1 MGHAAAAS
9 DPGWLPAWQLRD
21 QIVSGA
27 RSPVEVV
34 GAALDRIAALD
45 DRLHGFIT
53 VAADA
58 ALAEAR
64 AREQALAAGQPPGP
78 LFGVPVSVKDLY
90 WTKGMT
96 TTAGSL
102 VYRDFVPEHDAVHVA
117 RLRAAGAVI
126 IGKTNLPEF
135 ALFPRTVNRLL
146 PECRNPWDLRR
157 SPGGS
162 SGGSAA
168 TVAAGMT
175 PIALASDGGGSI
187 RIPAALCGVYGL
199 YPSNGLLPRHG
210 GIGSTIMFSNAGPI
224 TRDVRDAA
232 IMLSVLA
239 GPDDRDPACWTD
251 PVPDYLAGLDE
262 SAAGLRM
269 RWVGDGGDVAG
280 LDTRVVAAARDA
292 AWAFGTAGAVLE
304 EAGQGFA
311 AERWMESFYTMLLAD
326 RYASIGQQLYA
337 NPATRGL
344 LSEYGRSHFQR
355 GSAVTGSE
363 YSHALALRSSVIA
376 HLRTLLGD
384 ADVLISPTVAAVAPA
399 AGAIDRGPL
408 VAFTFCV
415 NYAGFTAATL
425 PCGLVNGLPIG
436 LQIIGRPGSEALLLR
451 ISRVFEQAR
460 PWADKWPP
468 VALPGQCRVRP
479 PSTASTDPV
488 T

>member
-1 MGHAAAAS
+1 MRHAAAAS

-262 SAAGLRM
+262 PAAGLRM

-425 PCGLVNGLPIG
+425 PCGLVDGLPIG

-451 ISRVFEQAR
+451 ISRVFEQVR
-460 PWADKWPP
+460 PWADRWPP
-468 VALPGQCRVRP
+468 VAMPGQCRVRP

>member
-1 MGHAAAAS
+1 MGHAAPAS

-21 QIVSGA
+21 QMVSGA

-102 VYRDFVPEHDAVHVA
+102 IYRDFVPEHDAVHVA

-239 GPDDRDPACWTD
+239 GPDERDPACWTD

-262 SAAGLRM
+262 PAAGLRM

-280 LDTRVVAAARDA
+280 LDPRVVAAARDA
-292 AWAFGTAGAVLE
+292 ASAFGTAGAVLE

-344 LSEYGRSHFQR
+344 LSDYGRSHFQR

-425 PCGLVNGLPIG
+425 PCGLVDGLPIG

-460 PWADKWPP
+460 PWADRWPP
-468 VALPGQCRVRP
+468 VAMPGQCRVRP

>member
-1 MGHAAAAS
+1 MTGS
-9 DPGWLPAWQLRD
+9 DPGWRPAWQLRD
-21 QIVSGA
+21 EIVSGA
-27 RSPVEVV
+27 RSPVEVTA
-34 GAALDRIAALD
+34 AALDRIAALD
-45 DRLHGFIT
+45 GQLHGFIT
-53 VAADA
+53 VAADL
-58 ALAEAR
+58 ALAEAQ

-90 WTKGMT
+90 WTAGMT

-102 VYRDFVPEHDAVHVA
+102 IYRDFVPDQDAVHVA
-117 RLRAAGAVI
+117 RLRAAGVVI

-146 PECRNPWDLRR
+146 PECRNPWDLGR

-175 PIALASDGGGSI
+175 PVALASDGGGSI

-232 IMLSVLA
+232 IMLGVLA
-239 GPDDRDPACWTD
+239 GPDPRDPACWAD
-251 PVPDYLAGLDE
+251 PVPDYLTGLDE
-262 SAAGLRM
+262 PVTGLRM
-269 RWVGDGGDVAG
+269 RWVGNGGDVAG
-280 LDTRVVAAARDA
+280 LDPRVVAAARDGA
-292 AWAFGTAGAVLE
+292 LAFDSAGAVVD

-326 RYASIGQQLYA
+326 RYASIGQRLYT

-355 GSAVTGSE
+355 GAAVTGSE
-363 YSHALALRSSVIA
+363 YSHALSLRNSVIA
-376 HLRTLLGD
+376 HLRALFGD

-399 AGAIDRGPL
+399 IGAIDRGPL

-425 PCGLVNGLPIG
+425 PCGLVDGLPIG
-436 LQIIGRPGSEALLLR
+436 LQLIGRPGSEALLLR
-451 ISRVFEQAR
+451 VSRAFEQLR
-460 PWADKWPP
+460 PWADRWPP
-468 VALPGQCRVRP
+468 AAAAGQ
-479 PSTASTDPV
+479 
-488 T
+488 